1 MNSYALFRLPGE
13 REYTEMI
20 QTTGEPLRL
29 DDVASLNGRSGF
41 VLAPFAV
48 SNECPVLLLQPDS
61 VVKRRLAAIK
71 PPFTED
77 KTPSDENGTGFYD
90 MQNPVLERENNRVAY
105 SKDFAAFHAR
115 ICDGTFPKL
124 VLARQSIDRLQETE
138 EPRVLFERACRLY
151 PNMFVALVSMP
162 VGGTWLTATPEI
174 LLEGDGG
181 EYRTIALAGT
191 MGLWGNTLWSEKN
204 RSEQRYVASYIEECI
219 NGFSDECSKKGPYT
233 VAAGDVCHLR
243 TDFTFRLPDK
253 SRLGDFLEQLHPT
266 PAVCGLPKGLAMR
279 FILGNESTARRYY
292 SGFMGPIGTDGTTHL
307 YVSLRCMEIC
317 GNEYRLY
324 AGGGLLAESE
334 EESEWNETESK
345 MQTIRRCFTKK
356 IR

>member
-1 MNSYALFRLPGE
+1 MDCYALFRLPGE

-20 QTTGEPLRL
+20 QTTGEPLMFG
-29 DDVASLNGRSGF
+29 DVASLNGRSGF

-48 SNECPVLLLQPDS
+48 SDECPVLLLRPDS
-61 VVKRRLAAIK
+61 VVRRRLASVK
-71 PPFTED
+71 PLFTED
-77 KTPSDENGTGFYD
+77 KPPSDENRTVVYD
-90 MQNPVLERENNRVAY
+90 PQTTVLERANNRSAY

-115 ICDGTFPKL
+115 ISDGTFPKL

-174 LLEGDGG
+174 LLEGDGT

-191 MGLWGNTLWSEKN
+191 MGLWGNTSWSEKN

-219 NGFSDECSKKGPYT
+219 REFSDECEKKGPYT

-243 TDFTFRLPDK
+243 TDFSFNLPDR
-253 SRLGDFLEQLHPT
+253 SHLGEFLDRLHPT
-266 PAVCGLPKGLAMR
+266 PAVCGLPKEPAMR
-279 FILGNESTARRYY
+279 FILDNESMSRRYY
-292 SGFMGPIGTDGTTHL
+292 SGFMGPIGADDTTHL
-307 YVSLRCMEIC
+307 FVSLRCMEIC
-317 GNEYRLY
+317 GNEYRQY
-324 AGGGLLAESE
+324 AGGGLLADSE

-345 MQTIRRCFTKK
+345 MQTIRRCYTKK